1 MFESSVKENGD
12 LCILKQGIHCNG
24 TVLMITGA
32 LFLARFTASLAM
44 AYNDLVKKSD
54 LNSEEFHSGSF
65 DEALT
70 IALTSDAYE
79 NMLNYG
85 RLLVLK
91 SQLLEFKGLEG
102 LSPEQAAMLYLKDI
116 ILVRELKDFDESI
129 VD

>member
-12 LCILKQGIHCNG
+12 LCILKQGIQCNG
-24 TVLMITGA
+24 TILMITGA

-44 AYNDLVKKSD
+44 VYNDLVKKAG
-54 LNSEEFHSGSF
+54 LNSEKFHPASF

-70 IALTSDAYE
+70 IALTRDAYE

-116 ILVRELKDFDESI
+116 V
-129 VD
+129 

>member
-12 LCILKQGIHCNG
+12 LCILKQGIQCNG
-24 TVLMITGA
+24 TILMITGA

-44 AYNDLVKKSD
+44 VYNDLVKKAG
-54 LNSEEFHSGSF
+54 LNSEEFHPASF

-70 IALTSDAYE
+70 IALTRDAYE

-116 ILVRELKDFDESI
+116 V
-129 VD
+129 